1 MAHKDGGGVGRIN
14 ASGIKPG
21 MVLAEDLYGPRGR
34 FLMPKGTR
42 IEERHIKVMKAWG
55 VAEAAIEGVSRE
67 DAAAEATASIDAAFL
82 EPASALADRLFLR
95 VDNENEVIRELK
107 RLSLLR
113 AASKLSGGETLP
125 DPWNAA
131 GNAGEAPRRRKGKE
145 RDVSPYSLVKRHVK
159 LVSLPDIYFRI
170 VEVLN
175 NPYSSAAQV
184 GEVVGKDPSLSA
196 KLLKL
201 VNSPFYGFPSKIDSI
216 DRAVCIIGANDLT
229 TLALGISVVNSFTD
243 VPERLMD
250 MRGFWR
256 HSITCGAA
264 ARFLAAARPGLT
276 EERFFI
282 AGLLHDIGR
291 LVMIRGLPD
300 EFTEALFTARDQ
312 EEPLYKAE
320 REVLGFDHAV
330 VGGFLFKEWKLPPSL
345 ERAIRFHHNPKA
357 ATNILEAA
365 IIHVADIIASAMHF
379 GGAGSLYAAPLQPE
393 AWEALGV
400 GVGTLENVFH
410 QADRQVAEI
419 ERVFFGGSNG

>member
-1 MAHKDGGGVGRIN
+1 
-14 ASGIKPG
+14 

-34 FLMPKGTR
+34 FLMPKGTS
-42 IEERHIKVMKAWG
+42 IEERHLKVMKAWG
-55 VAEAAIEGVSRE
+55 VTEAAIEGVSRV
-67 DAAAEATASIDAAFL
+67 DAAAEAAASIDAAFL
-82 EPASALADRLFLR
+82 APAKALADGLFSR
-95 VDNENEVIRELK
+95 ADSGHEAVEELK
-107 RLSLLR
+107 RLCLLR
-113 AASKLSGGETLP
+113 AASRLSAGETLP
-125 DPWNAA
+125 EPKGAD
-131 GNAGEAPRRRKGKE
+131 GEAPEPGRRGGKKA
-145 RDVSPYSLVKRHVK
+145 RDISPYDLVKRHVK

-243 VPERLMD
+243 VPKRLMD

-256 HSITCGAA
+256 HSITCGAT

-291 LVMIRGLPD
+291 LVMIRGVP
-300 EFTEALFTARDQ
+300 EPFTEALYLARDAK
-312 EEPLYKAE
+312 EPLYKAE

-357 ATNILEAA
+357 AANLLEAA
-365 IIHVADIIASAMHF
+365 VIHVADVIAYAMHF
-379 GGAGSLYAAPLQPE
+379 GGAGSAYAPFLQPE
-393 AWEALGV
+393 AWEALGI
-400 GVGTLENVFH
+400 GVGALENVFV
-410 QADRQVAEI
+410 QADRQVSEI
-419 ERVFFGGSNG
+419 ERVFFGGGND